1 MIYLSRFEKTN
12 KDLTIQ
18 ANILY
23 NKYLSNMERN
33 NTELANKFLIAYKDT
48 LGLINQKKNIKQIKQ
63 TGV

>member
-1 MIYLSRFEKTN
+1 MNIIKNKTIEIMIYLSRFEKTN

-33 NTELANKFLIAYKDT
+33 NTELANKFLTAYKAT
-48 LGLINQKKNIKQIKQ
+48 LGLIN
-63 TGV
+63 